1 MCKRGDHHVLQ
12 AAGEKKR
19 PLFWYFF
26 SNVAKRS
33 YILEAAVP
41 FTFFSYFFS
50 WCSPKIMIN
59 ELPHCLSIPW
69 ERGKDRA
76 SCEWCASH
84 CYVTLSRYMYVYCS
98 HWHPYIRILWIATS
112 WSLSQNQFDE
122 SVIFP
127 KFSGSCISI
136 IGCNAIPKEKHRPS
150 FDLLQMLLFYSN
162 VCK

>member
-12 AAGEKKR
+12 AAGGKKR

-33 YILEAAVP
+33 YTLEAAVP
-41 FTFFSYFFS
+41 FTFFFFS

-98 HWHPYIRILWIATS
+98 HWHPYIRIRILWIRYRAGSLQNFYIEDRFQTLKSHLLSNFGVLTNSLEDITVLYLVTLTLPEMTS
-112 WSLSQNQFDE
+112 
-122 SVIFP
+122 
-127 KFSGSCISI
+127 
-136 IGCNAIPKEKHRPS
+136 
-150 FDLLQMLLFYSN
+150 
-162 VCK
+162 